1 MPYRASITETKNRLS
16 ALLER
21 VRRGETIVI
30 EDRGVAIAVLA
41 PINGH
46 PADTDEDR
54 LARLERKGIIRRSK
68 RDPREVFAELDRMP
82 LPRSKRSVVE
92 ALLEERRQGR

>member
-1 MPYRASITETKNRLS
+1 MHRASITETKNRLS

-21 VRRGETIVI
+21 VRQGETIVI

-54 LARLERKGIIRRSK
+54 IARLERKGLIRRGSGPGPGVQ
-68 RDPREVFAELDRMP
+68 RILSEPPPDITGSL
-82 LPRSKRSVVE
+82 VE
-92 ALLEERRQGR
+92 AVLEERRAGR